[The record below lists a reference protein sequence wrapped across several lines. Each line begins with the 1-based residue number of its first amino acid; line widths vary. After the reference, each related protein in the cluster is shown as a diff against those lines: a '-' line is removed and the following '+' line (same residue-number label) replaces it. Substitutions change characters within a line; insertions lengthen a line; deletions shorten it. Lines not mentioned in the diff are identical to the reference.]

1 MYKYLLF
8 LLALLICLIAIYNI
22 NIILPINY
30 DSLQDSNIDSSEE
43 SNLHLKD
50 LPVQNNRTL
59 RPIKEN
65 FQTTPQL
72 VIAESNFKDTDVLL
86 QEAKGYQN
94 QANVIAANMPQ
105 QIERDAR
112 QLNRAYA
119 QIDLSSIS
127 GVRGTS
133 NELIKD
139 IKEDI
144 DLLEEEA
151 GLSKLKSS

>member
-22 NIILPINY
+22 KFILPINS
-30 DSLQDSNIDSSEE
+30 DSIEHSNDSIEE
-43 SNLHLKD
+43 SSLFLKD
-50 LPVQNNRTL
+50 LPVQNNKTL
-59 RPIKEN
+59 RPIREN
-65 FQTTPQL
+65 FQTTPL
-72 VIAESNFKDTDVLL
+72 LTYAESNFKNTDILL

-105 QIERDAR
+105 KIQNDSR

-119 QIDLSSIS
+119 KIDLSSIS
-127 GVRGTS
+127 GVRNTS
-133 NELIKD
+133 SELIKD

-144 DLLEEEA
+144 DLVEDEA
-151 GLSKLKSS
+151 NLSKSNN